1 MALSATDQN
10 FEAEVLNYK
19 GLVLIDFWAEWCG
32 PCRQLGPIIDEL
44 AEELSG
50 KVKIMKMNVDESPE
64 TPTKFAIRGIPTM
77 ILFKNGEKLDM
88 KVGALPKAALK
99 QWLETHI
106 S

>member
-10 FEAEVLNYK
+10 FDAEVLNYQ